1 MRCTISLI
9 PYMHV
14 YLRNTFIPYMHVDLR
29 LFLNKNVFKQVIM
42 NVIVESSKK
51 ALKNGD
57 NLKYL
62 KCDFKYVIE
71 RRTRIMTVEKK
82 GKKRKEM

>member
-1 MRCTISLI
+1 
-9 PYMHV
+9 MHV